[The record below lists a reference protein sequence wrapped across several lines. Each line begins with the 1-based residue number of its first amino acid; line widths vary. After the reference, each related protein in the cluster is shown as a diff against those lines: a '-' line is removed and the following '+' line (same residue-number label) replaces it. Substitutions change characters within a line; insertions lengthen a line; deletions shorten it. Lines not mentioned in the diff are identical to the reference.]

1 MTEKILE
8 LIDFSQTSFWIS
20 FASILFNPIFWNSM
34 ARKAGGNPYIGCY
47 RLATTIFSLGLLRDY
62 LYHRAIEHQP
72 TLPELN
78 NYQVKLSGAIL
89 FGSGMLFVISSTY
102 MLGITGTFLG
112 DYFGILMNERVT
124 SFPFN
129 VLEHPMYYGSTMSFL
144 GTALWYASPAG
155 ILLSALT
162 FVVYLVAIQYEG
174 QV

>member
-1 MTEKILE
+1 
-8 LIDFSQTSFWIS
+8 
-20 FASILFNPIFWNSM
+20 M
-34 ARKAGGNPYIGCY
+34 ARKEYKTRFITRAAGGNPYIGCY

-89 FGSGMLFVISSTY
+89 FG
-102 MLGITGTFLG
+102 

-144 GTALWYASPAG
+144 GTALW
-155 ILLSALT
+155 
-162 FVVYLVAIQYEG
+162 
-174 QV
+174 